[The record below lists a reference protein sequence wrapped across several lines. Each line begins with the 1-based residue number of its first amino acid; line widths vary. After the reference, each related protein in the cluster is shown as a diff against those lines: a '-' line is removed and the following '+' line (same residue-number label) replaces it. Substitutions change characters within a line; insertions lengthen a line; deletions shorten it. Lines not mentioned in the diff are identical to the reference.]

1 MTGPRLPARQGA
13 HSCEQ
18 FTGRVEALSDPL
30 IMKGSSARAH
40 THTCILTGM
49 HVHARRQTHAH
60 LFADVYTGVTAVFRQ
75 IY

>member
-30 IMKGSSARAH
+30 IMKGSSARALTHTYTH
-40 THTCILTGM
+40 THVNRRVTAHTNTCTC
-49 HVHARRQTHAH
+49 VDTE
-60 LFADVYTGVTAVFRQ
+60 VTAVFRKND
-75 IY
+75 